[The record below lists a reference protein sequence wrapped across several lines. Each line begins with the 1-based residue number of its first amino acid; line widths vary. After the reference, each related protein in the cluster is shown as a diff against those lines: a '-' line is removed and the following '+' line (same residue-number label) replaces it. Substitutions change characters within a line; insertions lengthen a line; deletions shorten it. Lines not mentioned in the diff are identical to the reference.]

1 MTRAPMEAES
11 LGVPNDGETT
21 TMNLTIKLSPD
32 EEKKLG
38 ERAARN
44 GQDLTAYVH
53 QLIERDIQV
62 VDEALAPFRRQ
73 VEESGISEEG
83 LDVFFEEV
91 REEVWQEKRGGPSK
105 TS

>member
-1 MTRAPMEAES
+1 
-11 LGVPNDGETT
+11 
-21 TMNLTIKLSPD
+21 MNLTINLSPD
-32 EEKKLG
+32 EEKKLV

-53 QLIERDIQV
+53 RLIERDIQI

-73 VEESGISEEG
+73 VQESGISEDG

-91 REEVWQEKRGGPSK
+91 REEVWQEKHVGPSK
-105 TS
+105 VS